1 MMRAWPRTAWL
12 VLLLVACSSPP
23 FIELPNPLA
32 GQITD
37 VDEETFDVTT
47 ASGER
52 FFFINANPDDEGM
65 GQAHMRVHLADRT
78 PVLVTWRRDGYD
90 LVAVK
95 IADGG
100 GSVSDTTPSRSSL
113 PTLPGFSP

>member
-1 MMRAWPRTAWL
+1 MRLRWGLTVWST
-12 VLLLVACSSPP
+12 VLLVACSNPP

-37 VDEETFDVTT
+37 VDEDSFVVTT
-47 ASGER
+47 PSGER
-52 FFFINANPDDEGM
+52 FEFINANPEDEGM

-95 IADGG
+95 VADGAG
-100 GSVSDTTPSRSSL
+100 PSVNPSPVTSSI
-113 PTLPGFSP
+113 PSLPGFPP